1 MIDMDTEEV
10 TIEFTAKQ
18 EEFLSSSADVTLIGG
33 GAGSGK
39 SLVAVFAVLVLNDPA
54 GPRYLNP
61 HHRALIYRHHCA
73 DLTDLIDKTREWYPL
88 IDPGATYNK
97 SDRTWTFSSGAQ
109 VIMHYFERYSDAE
122 IYLQGKE
129 YSVILADELGQYED
143 DKVFKYAQS
152 RLRNKE
158 GFKNYYLATSN
169 PSRYK
174 WLRQYFGIND
184 VGDSSEH
191 DVEFIL
197 PSDTVLTKHIR
208 YIQARL
214 SDNKHIPESYAANI
228 MDMSEEDRR
237 ALLDGRW
244 DAYESVD
251 GQVYRYEIEA
261 MQKEHRICS
270 VPVDASLP
278 VYTSWDIGVND
289 LCCILFFQF
298 VGKERHYIDMI
309 LDNNKS
315 IRDYYVPLIKKYE
328 DTKGYRYGTHWLP
341 HDAAQRD
348 KFSATALLDQV
359 SEVLPKTKK
368 LPIAPIEAGIQLT
381 KQMMKDVW
389 IDSSIGLDEQLV
401 NYKRRYQPVNQQWGE
416 PIHDIYS
423 HASDAFRGSAYVKPE
438 VNIDLEKFNRS
449 MTGSTNPFVQ
459 SNNSGYYDNRG
470 VYTNTY
476 TSSNNNSVRMW

>member
-1 MIDMDTEEV
+1 MIADTEEV
-10 TIEFTAKQ
+10 TIEFTDKQ
-18 EEFLSSSADVTLIGG
+18 KEFLASDADVTLIGG

-39 SLVAVFAVLVLNDPA
+39 SLVAIFAVLVLNDPA

-61 HHRALIYRHHCA
+61 HHRALIYRHHYA
-73 DLTDLIDKTREWYPL
+73 DLMDLVDKTREWYPL
-88 IDPGATYNK
+88 IDPLATYNK
-97 SDRTWTFSSGAQ
+97 SEHTWTFSSGAQ
-109 VIMHYFERYSDAE
+109 IIMHYFERYADAE
-122 IYLQGKE
+122 MYLQGKE

-152 RLRNKE
+152 RLRNKA
-158 GFKNYYLATSN
+158 GLKNYYLATSN

-174 WLRQYFGIND
+174 WLRQYFNIND

-191 DVEFIL
+191 EIDYLL
-197 PSDTVLTKHIR
+197 PSGNHIIKKVK

-228 MDMSEEDRR
+228 MEMSEEDRR

-261 MQKEHRICS
+261 MQKENRICS
-270 VPVDASLP
+270 VPVDRSLP

-315 IRDYYVPLIKKYE
+315 IRDHYVPQILSYQS
-328 DTKGYRYGTHWLP
+328 TKGYRYAGHYLP

-359 SEVLPKTKK
+359 SAVLPDVHK

-389 IDSSIGLDEQLV
+389 IDRSIGLDEQLV
-401 NYKRRYQPVNQQWGE
+401 NYKRRFQPVNQQWGE

-423 HASDAFRGSAYVKPE
+423 HAADAFRESAYVKPAMA
-438 VNIDLEKFNRS
+438 IDQSWL
-449 MTGSTNPFVQ
+449 TGFGGASTNPFVHT
-459 SNNSGYYDNRG
+459 SGQ
-470 VYTNTY
+470 TNT
-476 TSSNNNSVRMW
+476 SNIRIW